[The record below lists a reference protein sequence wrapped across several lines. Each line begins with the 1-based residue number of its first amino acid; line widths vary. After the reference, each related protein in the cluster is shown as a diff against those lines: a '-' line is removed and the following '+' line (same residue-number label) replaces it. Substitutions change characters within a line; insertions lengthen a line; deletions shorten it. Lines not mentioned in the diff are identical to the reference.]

1 MLKSLELF
9 GFKSFAD
16 RTTFEFAAGITCVVG
31 PNGSGKSNVVDSIKW
46 VLGDQSPK
54 SLRGKDMT
62 DVIFNGAA
70 GRKPAGY
77 AEATLT
83 FDNSKSILNVDTA
96 EVQIGRRIYRSGEAE
111 YLINRAPARLKD
123 VKDLFLGTGA
133 GTSAYSIIEQGRV
146 DALLQATNVARRTV
160 FEEAAGIS
168 KFNLRKQDALR
179 KLERVAQNLVRL
191 TDIVDEV
198 RGQLTTLK
206 SQATKAQKFREY
218 TEELKT
224 LRIGLAADD
233 YRVLSVDLEK
243 LRHEMTR
250 IAGRLGDL
258 TQDHTQIET
267 QQSSVDSLVAEC
279 EDRLRA
285 VERLAAENREAI
297 ATHEATIL
305 HQSARKSELEGE
317 VQRLQQQQQELQAR
331 AAAATG
337 ELNQTDGD
345 LHYILTTFEARQA
358 ELRSREQALRDLA
371 TAIHNSRET
380 LDQQRERQLVLMQQ
394 VTVLQNRVGS
404 FDSQFVALESARKR
418 AVIRRDQLQNDLA
431 LVQADLDRRQVG
443 VEAALGQMSHTRE
456 IQQSIRAR
464 HDELV
469 VRQEETQRNLAT
481 NRELRSANQARK
493 NLLEDLERRQEGLGV
508 GVKEI
513 LSRARDNPIPPWN
526 TVLGSVSDLLSTEI
540 DQAALLE
547 VSLGTRAQVIV
558 LSEYGPLIEYLHEGR
573 CQISGRVGFLAL
585 QGGEANQL
593 TLFDETSRRPGAA
606 AKKHA
611 AQLTEQR
618 RILNTIDF
626 SQHAG
631 VICRADHLVKSASGM
646 PQLAEQL
653 LCDTWIVESLDVAFE
668 LAAGEGRTSRFV
680 TMQGELLESDGTLF
694 VGTVRSETALVSRKS
709 ELRAIKN
716 DLIRLDRQIQVDE
729 SQLQEIALA
738 LVQVD
743 QELHATQLDLE
754 RIGNQLSDLKSGVSG
769 QEMQLERYRRERDEV
784 QAEHDQL
791 VAEQQTFEAD
801 ATQARREMEAAANE
815 LTLLRKIL
823 EEQDSQLAADELK
836 LREGQEQLT
845 QEQLD
850 FAKQEERINN
860 LQNARNRL
868 DQERFQRDLQREEA
882 ERRLQ
887 VILTKTEQIEQHL
900 HNSQTIVAELN
911 LKKAELLAQVTERQA
926 EKDQVRQRRSAMSE
940 QELRLRHQRREL
952 QDQHH
957 AFELKAREISQQIQ
971 HLAERLLDEYQ
982 LELEAVAATGV
993 SACFRSEQPTSDA
1006 EFHPGFNLVHADD
1019 HGPEHESEQSA
1030 EPGADHAGDQT
1041 VDEHAAIAG
1050 ESSDA
1055 ESDAEFTAD
1064 TGQADNQQLEA
1075 PLAPTV
1081 DEVFQIDPQVRA
1093 NLEEQIDRLRRKLKL
1108 LGNVNTDSLRDL
1120 DELESRYNRL
1130 YAQLQDLVEAKAAL
1144 EEIVRRI
1151 NTESRRMFLETFTE
1165 IRTHFQEL
1173 FRKLFGGGEG
1183 DVVLEDPDNVLEC
1196 GIDVVAR
1203 PPGKELR
1210 SISLLSGGEKT
1221 LTAVALLMA
1230 IFRSRPSPF
1239 CILDEVDAALD
1250 EGNVERYMKV
1260 VQEFRETTQFI
1271 VITHSKR
1278 TMSTGDVLY
1287 GVTMEESGVSKRMSV
1302 RFDDIS
1308 EDGNFKAPDEA
1319 TAA

>member
-16 RTTFEFAAGITCVVG
+16 RTVFEFSAGITCVVG

-54 SLRGKDMT
+54 SLRGKEMT
-62 DVIFNGAA
+62 DVIFNGSG

-83 FDNSKSILNVDTA
+83 FDNSKNILNVDTN

-111 YLINRAPARLKD
+111 YLINRAPVRLKD

-168 KFNLRKQDALR
+168 KFNLRKQDAIR

-224 LRIGLAADD
+224 LRVGLAADD
-233 YRVLSVDLEK
+233 FRVLSVDLEK
-243 LRHEMTR
+243 LRLEMTR
-250 IAGRLGDL
+250 ISGGLADL
-258 TQDHTQIET
+258 TLEHQQIEA
-267 QQSSVDSLVAEC
+267 QQSSVDTLVAEC

-285 VERLAAENREAI
+285 VERLAAENREAV
-297 ATHEATIL
+297 ATHDATIM
-305 HQSARKSELEGE
+305 HQSARKAELEGE

-337 ELNQTDGD
+337 ELQQTDGD

-358 ELRSREQALRDLA
+358 ELSSREQALRELA
-371 TAIHNSRET
+371 NAMHQSREQ
-380 LDQQRERQLVLMQQ
+380 LDQQRERQLELMQQ

-404 FDSQFVALESARKR
+404 FDSQFAALESARRR
-418 AVIRRDQLQNDLA
+418 AVIRRDQLEKDASLI
-431 LVQADLDRRQVG
+431 QADLERRQVG
-443 VEAALGQMSHTRE
+443 IEGALGQLSQQRD
-456 IQQSIRAR
+456 IQQAIRLR
-464 HDELV
+464 RDEQLLK
-469 VRQEETQRNLAT
+469 QEDTQRNLST

-513 LSRARDNPIPPWN
+513 LARAKDSPVAPWN

-585 QGGEANQL
+585 TGSDANHL
-593 TLFDETSRRPGAA
+593 TVFDETARRPGAA
-606 AKKHA
+606 AQRHA
-611 AQLTEQR
+611 ARMTEQR
-618 RILNTIDF
+618 RIVPAPNF
-626 SQHAG
+626 QQHAG
-631 VICRADHLVKSASGM
+631 VTCRADQLVKSSSGL

-668 LAAGEGRTSRFV
+668 LAAGEGRNTRFV
-680 TMQGELLESDGTLF
+680 TLQGELLESDGTLF

-709 ELRAIKN
+709 ELRSIKN
-716 DLIRLDRQIQVDE
+716 DLIRLDRQIQLDE
-729 SQLQEIALA
+729 SQLQEIAVA
-738 LVQVD
+738 LVQNE
-743 QELHATQLDLE
+743 QETQATQLDME
-754 RIGNQLSDLKSGVSG
+754 RVVGHLGDLKSGVNG

-791 VAEQQTFEAD
+791 VAEQRTFETD
-801 ATQARREMEAAANE
+801 AAQARSEMQGAEEELAA
-815 LTLLRKIL
+815 LRKIL
-823 EEQDSQLAADELK
+823 ETQDGQLAANELA
-836 LREGQEQLT
+836 LRTGQEQLT
-845 QEQLD
+845 AEQLD

-860 LQNARNRL
+860 LQNARQRL

-900 HNSQTIVAELN
+900 QNSRTVVAELN
-911 LKKAELLAQVTERQA
+911 ETKAALLTQVAERQA
-926 EKDQVRQRRSAMSE
+926 DKDQVRQRRSAMSE

-971 HLAERLLDEYQ
+971 HLSERLLDEYQ
-982 LELEAVAATGV
+982 LQLATVAETGV
-993 SACFRSEQPTSDA
+993 SACVRPISTNTE
-1006 EFHPGFNLVHADD
+1006 N
-1019 HGPEHESEQSA
+1019 
-1030 EPGADHAGDQT
+1030 QT
-1041 VDEHAAIAG
+1041 H
-1050 ESSDA
+1050 A
-1055 ESDAEFTAD
+1055 ESDHLTSPDLAFAIAAPVEDDAQQND
-1064 TGQADNQQLEA
+1064 TNAQESENLE
-1075 PLAPTV
+1075 PLVSPAM
-1081 DEVFQIDPQVRA
+1081 DEPFQIDPQVRA
-1093 NLEEQIDRLRRKLKL
+1093 GIEEQIDRLRRKLKL
-1108 LGNVNTDSLRDL
+1108 MGNVNTDSLRDL

-1151 NTESRRMFLETFTE
+1151 NTESRRLFLETFTE
-1165 IRTHFQEL
+1165 IRVHFQEL

-1183 DVVLEDPDNVLEC
+1183 DVVLEDPENVLEC

-1260 VQEFRETTQFI
+1260 VQEFKDTTQFI

-1308 EDGNFKAPDEA
+1308 EDGNFKANEA
-1319 TAA
+1319 A

>member
-16 RTTFEFAAGITCVVG
+16 RTLFEFSAGITCVVG

-54 SLRGKDMT
+54 SLRGKEMT
-62 DVIFNGAA
+62 DVIFNGSG

-83 FDNSKSILNVDTA
+83 FDNSKNILNVDTN

-111 YLINRAPARLKD
+111 YLINRAPVRLKD

-218 TEELKT
+218 SEELKT
-224 LRIGLAADD
+224 LRVGLAADD
-233 YRVLSVDLEK
+233 FRVLSVDLEK
-243 LRHEMTR
+243 LRLEMTR
-250 IAGRLGDL
+250 ISGGLAEL
-258 TQDHTQIET
+258 TRDHQQIET

-305 HQSARKSELEGE
+305 HQSARKAELEGE
-317 VQRLQQQQQELQAR
+317 VLRLQQQQQELQAR

-337 ELNQTDGD
+337 ELKQTDGD

-358 ELRSREQALRDLA
+358 ELQSREQALRDLA
-371 TAIHNSRET
+371 AAMHHNRDQ
-380 LDQQRERQLVLMQQ
+380 LDQQRERQLELMQQ

-404 FDSQFVALESARKR
+404 FDSQFAALESARKR
-418 AVIRRDQLQNDLA
+418 AVIRREQLEKDMA
-431 LVQADLDRRQVG
+431 LVQADLDYRQVG
-443 VEAALGQMSHTRE
+443 IEGAMGHMS
-456 IQQSIRAR
+456 QQRDVLQAIRAR
-464 HDELV
+464 REELLT
-469 VRQEETQRNLAT
+469 RQEETQRNLAT

-513 LSRARDNPIPPWN
+513 LARAKDNPVTPWN

-547 VSLGTRAQVIV
+547 VALGARAQVIV

-585 QGGEANQL
+585 SGSESNQL
-593 TLFDETSRRPGAA
+593 TVFDEHQRRPGVAA
-606 AKKHA
+606 QRHA
-611 AQLTEQR
+611 ARMTEQR
-618 RILNTIDF
+618 RITPAPDF
-626 SQHAG
+626 QQHAG
-631 VICRADHLVKSASGM
+631 VSCRADQLVKSSSGL

-668 LAAGEGRTSRFV
+668 LAAGHGSNTRFV
-680 TMQGELLESDGTLF
+680 TLQGELLENDGTLF

-709 ELRAIKN
+709 ELRSIKN

-729 SQLQEIALA
+729 SHLQEIAQS
-738 LVQVD
+738 LVQSE
-743 QELHATQLDLE
+743 QETQAAQLE
-754 RIGNQLSDLKSGVSG
+754 LEKIANSLGELKSGVSG

-784 QAEHDQL
+784 QSEHDQL
-791 VAEQQTFEAD
+791 VAEQQTFETD
-801 ATQARREMEAAANE
+801 AAQARLEMQTAEEE
-815 LTLLRKIL
+815 LATLRKLL
-823 EEQDSQLAADELK
+823 EDQDGQLAADELR

-845 QEQLD
+845 SEQLD

-860 LQNARNRL
+860 LQSARQRL

-900 HNSQTIVAELN
+900 QNSRTVVAELN
-911 LKKAELLAQVTERQA
+911 ATKATLMLQVAERQS

-971 HLAERLLDEYQ
+971 HLSERLLDEYQ
-982 LELEAVAATGV
+982 LELATVAASGA
-993 SACFRSEQPTSDA
+993 SACIRPDASNVGDDPSEGADYARSEEGELNEDA
-1006 EFHPGFNLVHADD
+1006 
-1019 HGPEHESEQSA
+1019 
-1030 EPGADHAGDQT
+1030 
-1041 VDEHAAIAG
+1041 
-1050 ESSDA
+1050 A
-1055 ESDAEFTAD
+1055 ESNLAAQAEFTSPQEI
-1064 TGQADNQQLEA
+1064 GQFDS
-1075 PLAPTV
+1075 PLAPAL
-1081 DEVFQIDPQVRA
+1081 DESFQIDPQVRA
-1093 NLEEQIDRLRRKLKL
+1093 GIEEQIDRLRRKLKL
-1108 LGNVNTDSLRDL
+1108 MGNVNTDSLRDL

-1183 DVVLEDPDNVLEC
+1183 DVVLEDPENVLEC

-1308 EDGNFKAPDEA
+1308 EDGNFKTDGVEA
-1319 TAA
+1319 A

>member
-16 RTTFEFAAGITCVVG
+16 RTSFEFSAGITCVVG

-54 SLRGKDMT
+54 SLRGKEMT
-62 DVIFNGAA
+62 DVIFNGSG

-83 FDNSKSILNVDTA
+83 FDNSKNILNVDTS
-96 EVQIGRRIYRSGEAE
+96 EVQVGRRIYRSGEAE

-123 VKDLFLGTGA
+123 IKDLFMGTGA

-168 KFNLRKQDALR
+168 KFNARKQDALR

-198 RGQLTTLK
+198 RGQLTALR
-206 SQATKAQKFREY
+206 SQATKATKFREY

-224 LRIGLAADD
+224 LRVGLAADD

-243 LRHEMTR
+243 FRQEMTL
-250 IAGRLGDL
+250 ITSRLGEL
-258 TQDHTQIET
+258 TEEHQRIELE
-267 QQSSVDSLVAEC
+267 QSTVDAQVAEC
-279 EDRLRA
+279 EDRLRV
-285 VERLAAENREAI
+285 VERLAAENREAT

-305 HQSARKSELEGE
+305 HQSARKAELEAE
-317 VQRLQQQQQELQAR
+317 IVRLQQQQDELQAR
-331 AAAATG
+331 ASAATG
-337 ELNQTDGD
+337 ELQQADGD
-345 LHYILTTFEARQA
+345 LTYILTTYEARQA
-358 ELRSREQALRDLA
+358 ELQAREQTLRDLA
-371 TAIHNSRET
+371 AAIHRHREQ

-404 FDSQFVALESARKR
+404 FDSQFAALETARKR
-418 AVIRRDQLQNDLA
+418 ASVRRDQLDRDIA
-431 LVQADLDRRQVG
+431 VVQADLDRRQIG
-443 VEAALGQMSHTRE
+443 IEAAWGQMSQQRE
-456 IQQSIRAR
+456 AMQEIRGR
-464 HDELV
+464 REDLLLK
-469 VRQEETQRNLAT
+469 QEETQRNLAL
-481 NRELRSANQARK
+481 NREQRSAGQARK
-493 NLLEDLERRQEGLGV
+493 NLLEDLERRQEGVGV

-513 LSRARDNPIPPWN
+513 LARAKDTPVPPWD
-526 TVLGSVSDLLSTEI
+526 TVLGSVAELLSTEI

-547 VSLGTRAQVIV
+547 VALGSRAQVIV
-558 LSEYGPLIEYLHEGR
+558 LSQYGPLIEYLHEGR

-585 QGGEANQL
+585 GGADAGRL
-593 TLFDETSRRPGAA
+593 MIHDESLARRPGVS
-606 AKKHA
+606 
-611 AQLTEQR
+611 AQRYASQLAEQR
-618 RILNTIDF
+618 QIFAGPDF
-626 SQHAG
+626 SQVPG
-631 VICRADHLVKSASGM
+631 VTCRADQLVKSASGY
-646 PQLAEQL
+646 PHLAEQL
-653 LCDTWIVESLDVAFE
+653 LRDTWIVESLDVAFE
-668 LAAGEGRTSRFV
+668 LAAGEGRHARFV
-680 TMQGELLESDGTLF
+680 TLQGELLENNGTLY

-709 ELRAIKN
+709 ELRSLKN
-716 DLIRLDRQIQVDE
+716 DLIRLDRQIQTE
-729 SQLQEIALA
+729 ETLLTEIAQA
-738 LVQVD
+738 LVQID
-743 QELHATQLDLE
+743 QELTAIQAEIE
-754 RIGNQLSDLKSGVSG
+754 RTADHLGDLKSGISG
-769 QEMQLERYRRERDEV
+769 QEMQRDRYRRERDEV
-784 QAEHDQL
+784 QAELDEL
-791 VAEQQTFEAD
+791 IAEQGTFETD
-801 ATQARREMEAAANE
+801 AAQARVEMQTAEEE
-815 LTLLRKIL
+815 LVELRSFL
-823 EEQDSQLAADELK
+823 DGADGQLIADEVR
-836 LREGQEQLT
+836 LREGQEQLN
-845 QEQLD
+845 QEQFD
-850 FAKQEERINN
+850 FAKQEERISN
-860 LQNARNRL
+860 LQNARARL
-868 DQERFQRDLQREEA
+868 DQERYQRDLQREEA

-887 VILTKTEQIEQHL
+887 VILSKTEQIEVHL
-900 HNSQTIVAELN
+900 QNSRNVVAEMDAQ
-911 LKKAELLAQVTERQA
+911 KAVLMVQVAERQA

-952 QDQHH
+952 QDQQH
-957 AFELKAREISQQIQ
+957 AFELKAREITQQVQ
-971 HLAERLLDEYQ
+971 HLTERLQDEYQ
-982 LELEAVAATGV
+982 LDLQTVAATGV
-993 SACFRSEQPTSDA
+993 SACLRPPEPPSEDPI
-1006 EFHPGFNLVHADD
+1006 EEG
-1019 HGPEHESEQSA
+1019 
-1030 EPGADHAGDQT
+1030 
-1041 VDEHAAIAG
+1041 IA
-1050 ESSDA
+1050 SSD
-1055 ESDAEFTAD
+1055 
-1064 TGQADNQQLEA
+1064 LEA
-1075 PLAPTV
+1075 AMDFVEVVPELPVAPAI
-1081 DEVFQIDPQVRA
+1081 DETFSIDPQVRA
-1093 NLEEQIDRLRRKLKL
+1093 AVEEQIDRLRRKLKL
-1108 LGNVNTDSLRDL
+1108 MGNVNVESLRDL

-1151 NTESRRMFLETFTE
+1151 NTESKRMFLETFTE
-1165 IRTHFQEL
+1165 IRVHFQQL

-1183 DVVLEDPDNVLEC
+1183 DVVLEDPENVLEC

-1230 IFRSRPSPF
+1230 IFQSRPSPF

-1308 EDGNFKAPDEA
+1308 EDGNFKTEQSGEA
-1319 TAA
+1319 AA

>member
-16 RTTFEFAAGITCVVG
+16 RTLFEFSAGITCVVG

-54 SLRGKDMT
+54 SLRGKEMT
-62 DVIFNGAA
+62 DVIFNGSG

-83 FDNSKSILNVDTA
+83 FDNSKNLLNVDTH

-111 YLINRAPARLKD
+111 YLINRVPVRLKD

-218 TEELKT
+218 TEELKV
-224 LRIGLAADD
+224 LRVGLAADD

-243 LRHEMTR
+243 LRLEMTR
-250 IAGRLGDL
+250 ISAGLSEL
-258 TQDHTQIET
+258 TRDHQQIET

-285 VERLAAENREAI
+285 VERLAAENREAV
-297 ATHEATIL
+297 ATHEATIM
-305 HQSARKSELEGE
+305 HQSARKTELESE

-337 ELNQTDGD
+337 ELHQTDGD

-358 ELRSREQALRDLA
+358 ELLSRENALRDLA
-371 TAIHNSRET
+371 SAMHHSREV
-380 LDQQRERQLVLMQQ
+380 LDRQRERQLVLMQQ

-404 FDSQFVALESARKR
+404 FDSQFAALESARKR
-418 AVIRRDQLQNDLA
+418 ALIRREQLQKDLEQ
-431 LVQADLDRRQVG
+431 VQADLDRRQLG
-443 VEAALGQMSHTRE
+443 IETALGQMSLQRE
-456 IQQSIRAR
+456 IQQGVRAR
-464 HDELV
+464 REEILFK
-469 VRQEETQRNLAT
+469 QEETQRNLAT
-481 NRELRSANQARK
+481 NRELRSANHARK
-493 NLLEDLERRQEGLGV
+493 SLIEDLERRQEGLGV

-513 LSRARDNPIPPWN
+513 LARAKDGAVPPWN

-585 QGGEANQL
+585 SGTDANRL
-593 TLFDETSRRPGAA
+593 MVYDESARRPGAA
-606 AKKHA
+606 AQRHA
-611 AQLTEQR
+611 VRMTELR
-618 RILNTIDF
+618 RLDPTPDF
-626 SQHAG
+626 QQHPG
-631 VICRADHLVKSASGM
+631 VTCRADQLVKSSSGL

-653 LCDTWIVESLDVAFE
+653 LSDTWIVESLDVAFE

-680 TMQGELLESDGTLF
+680 TLQGELLESDGTLF

-709 ELRAIKN
+709 ELRSIKN
-716 DLIRLDRQIQVDE
+716 DLIRLDRQIQLDE
-729 SQLQEIALA
+729 ARLQELAVALTQ
-738 LVQVD
+738 LE
-743 QELHATQLDLE
+743 QEAQSTQLDME
-754 RIGNQLSDLKSGVSG
+754 QVASHLSELKSGVSG
-769 QEMQLERYRRERDEV
+769 QEMQFERYRRERDEV

-791 VAEQQTFEAD
+791 VAEQQTFETD
-801 ATQARREMEAAANE
+801 AAEARREMKIAEDELAA
-815 LTLLRKIL
+815 LKKVL
-823 EEQDSQLAADELK
+823 EDHDGQLAADELR

-845 QEQLD
+845 SEQLD

-860 LQNARNRL
+860 LQSARQRL

-900 HNSQTIVAELN
+900 QNSQSIVGQLN
-911 LKKAELLAQVTERQA
+911 ETKSALLVQVAERQA
-926 EKDQVRQRRSAMSE
+926 EKDQVRQKRSAMSE

-971 HLAERLLDEYQ
+971 HLSERLLDEYQ
-982 LELEAVAATGV
+982 LELVAVAASGA
-993 SACFRSEQPTSDA
+993 SACIRPPAPAEGSDTADESNPEIQMSVPHDASTENGTSQQSE
-1006 EFHPGFNLVHADD
+1006 FVV
-1019 HGPEHESEQSA
+1019 
-1030 EPGADHAGDQT
+1030 EPGDLDPGAQF
-1041 VDEHAAIAG
+1041 
-1050 ESSDA
+1050 SP
-1055 ESDAEFTAD
+1055 
-1064 TGQADNQQLEA
+1064 
-1075 PLAPTV
+1075 PLAPAL
-1081 DEVFQIDPQVRA
+1081 DENFQIDPQVRA
-1093 NLEEQIDRLRRKLKL
+1093 GIEEQIDRLRRKLKL
-1108 LGNVNTDSLRDL
+1108 MGNVNTDSLRDL

-1130 YAQLQDLVEAKAAL
+1130 HAQLQDLVEAKSAL

-1165 IRTHFQEL
+1165 IRTHFQAL

-1183 DVVLEDPDNVLEC
+1183 DVVLEDPENVLEC

-1230 IFRSRPSPF
+1230 IFQSRPSPF

-1260 VQEFRETTQFI
+1260 VQEFRNTTQFI

-1308 EDGNFKAPDEA
+1308 EDGNFKTDGSEA
-1319 TAA
+1319 A